1 MRKGLLPCDVG
12 KRRRK
17 RGSNSFFMGEHVSC
31 PPAFLS
37 TVEEREGAAFLSG
50 TAEVRGE
57 VDVCTLAKLLSNF
70 LCPELKP

>member
-1 MRKGLLPCDVG
+1 
-12 KRRRK
+12 
-17 RGSNSFFMGEHVSC
+17 MGEHVSC